1 MVLVTLSRLFER
13 FMGHQPDTS
22 PDHPTNH
29 CYAYVNVVNS
39 IAKHDAPLHRY
50 ICILY
55 SDRRHHMRA
64 YIYMGPSNNEAI
76 SCPSQFKRAA
86 RRKNYF
92 INVLL

>member
-1 MVLVTLSRLFER
+1 MVLVILSRLFER

-50 ICILY
+50 IYAY
-55 SDRRHHMRA
+55 SIVYGRIKGTTWGHIWRMQ
-64 YIYMGPSNNEAI
+64 P
-76 SCPSQFKRAA
+76 
-86 RRKNYF
+86 
-92 INVLL
+92 